1 MKILETPRDAIQG
14 LHTFIPTAKKIETL
28 NAILQVGYDIVD
40 VGSFVSDKA
49 IPQFR
54 DMREVIEKIDISN
67 SKSGIFI
74 LVANRKGGEIA
85 SSFEQVDIIG
95 FPFSTSPTF
104 LKRNIN
110 SDFEKSEKII
120 DRLQNIAVKTNKKLF
135 IYLSMAFGNP
145 YGDPETPE
153 LVYKW
158 TENLISKGINT
169 ISLSDIT
176 GVATSEQITE
186 MYSTLTSDF
195 PTTEFGIHL
204 HVKGDDWYDKIDA
217 AYKNGCVI
225 FDGVIN
231 GLGGCPMTGYE
242 LLGNLPTGNLIE
254 YAQKNNIP
262 VKIDMEQFKKAKDLS
277 VINWMF

>member
-14 LHTFIPTAKKIETL
+14 LRTFIPTHKKIETL
-28 NAILQVGYDIVD
+28 NAILNVGYDIVD
-40 VGSFVSDKA
+40 IGSFVSDKA

-54 DMREVIEKIDISN
+54 DMREVIDGIDIPP
-67 SKSGIFI
+67 SKPEIFI
-74 LVANRKGGEIA
+74 LTANSRGGETA
-85 SSFEQVDIIG
+85 SFFDRIDTIG

-110 SDFEKSEKII
+110 SDLEKAEQVV
-120 DRLQNIAVKTNKKLF
+120 DDLQNLSLKRGKKLF

-145 YGDPETPE
+145 YGDPDSPE
-153 LVYKW
+153 LIYKW
-158 TENLISKGINT
+158 TEKLVSKGINT

-176 GVATSEQITE
+176 GVATPDQISAI
-186 MYSTLTSDF
+186 YSALTNEF
-195 PTTEFGIHL
+195 PDTEFGIHL
-204 HVKGDDWYDKIDA
+204 HVKGGDWYEKIDA
-217 AYKNGCVI
+217 AFKNGCKL

-254 YAQKNNIP
+254 YARKNNIP
-262 VKIDMEQFKKAKDLS
+262 LKIDMEQFKKARELAYE
-277 VINWMF
+277 NWV